1 MLIFR
6 GMADTH
12 EVQNVFLLYAHT
24 HTHHL
29 FFSQWCIRRWGEG
42 SNFHLKETSIT
53 FRVPKL
59 TFTETKKTHKLDFM
73 GWNQMFCILPIWF
86 RYLFTSWNQV
96 IQKQKNH
103 KTFTT
108 WSHQKPP
115 WELAL
120 LPTLPFRNLV
130 PTNQPICPPQKTGKV
145 TIQGINISHLGK
157 RKIIFKMPFLGDML
171 VSWRLNTNP
180 AGKIQDPGDSQFLFE
195 FHTYQKGLMVPSI
208 NRSYQHD
215 VDTSCKSYQW
225 SILVR

>member
-1 MLIFR
+1 MRYRTFFCF
-6 GMADTH
+6 TH
-12 EVQNVFLLYAHT
+12 P
-24 HTHHL
+24 HTHHV

-86 RYLFTSWNQV
+86 RYLFH
-96 IQKQKNH
+96 ILKP
-103 KTFTT
+103 
-108 WSHQKPP
+108 SHPETKKSQNIHHLKPP
-115 WELAL
+115 KTPLRVGPASNLAF
-120 LPTLPFRNLV
+120 PKPGSNQ
-130 PTNQPICPPQKTGKV
+130 PTNLPPQKTGKV